1 MYNIFDQDR
10 YGYYLTPDNK
20 RFYNKL
26 ECILHCE
33 SHNLEFSWNFN
44 DQYYDRIDW
53 LKEPTRNIADFYVD
67 RARELR
73 QKYDYLVLHLSGGH
87 DSGNILEIFITNDIR
102 LDEVITR
109 GPYEGTNPDPNDR
122 SAKNTFAEV
131 ELCAVPLAKIAK
143 EQYQPDLRIT
153 VIETKQS
160 TVDLWRQDKNWFELG
175 YNDLDPGQLFR
186 GEPHLIEPRY
196 KQMTDQGK
204 TVAHIYGT
212 DKPLFY
218 LRGRQLFLVFRDD
231 YVNRFNPFRNSI
243 NDISFIEHFYWG
255 PSTGELLAK
264 QAHLILNKLNCL
276 DKPMDIA
283 TKLMFQRVPQR
294 SIQDWKA
301 SIIYPNR
308 FLPMWDTEKATHNVF
323 RDWHHW
329 FWTETNSDFFL
340 TWKKH
345 MDHLNQVVPKKY
357 LRSSDIYHGYKPVWS
372 KGYLI
377 GNIKH
382 DNIT

>member
-1 MYNIFDQDR
+1 MYDIFDQDR
-10 YGYYLTPDNK
+10 YGYYLSSDK
-20 RFYNKL
+20 KKFYNKL

-44 DQYYDRIDW
+44 DQHYDLTNW

-87 DSGNILEIFITNDIR
+87 DSGNILELFITNDIR

-212 DKPLFY
+212 DKPMFY

-231 YVNRFNPFRNSI
+231 FVNRFNPFRNSI

-255 PSTGELLAK
+255 PSTGGLLAK

-276 DKPMDIA
+276 DKPMDMAI
-283 TKLMFQRVPQR
+283 KLMNHRGPQR
-294 SIQDWKA
+294 FIQDWKA

-308 FLPMWDTEKATHNVF
+308 FLPIWDTEKSTHNVF

-329 FWTETNSDFFL
+329 FWTETNSDFFH

-357 LRSSDIYHGYKPVWS
+357 LRNSDIYHGYKPAWS